1 MTPQERIDDA
11 RLYLQAISGS
21 LRFSTL
27 AELPDRLREIARNLE
42 AIARGAE
49 YDLNHVEEPDDY

>member
-11 RLYLQAISGS
+11 RLYLEAISGS

-27 AELPDRLREIARNLE
+27 AELPDRLREIAQNLE
-42 AIARGAE
+42 SIAKGAE
-49 YDLNHVEEPDDY
+49 YELYKIEDVDEY

>member
-11 RLYLQAISGS
+11 RLYLEACSGS
-21 LRFSTL
+21 LRKVTL
-27 AELPDRLREIARNLE
+27 AQLPSHLREIARNLE
-42 AIARGAE
+42 AISRGAE

>member
-27 AELPDRLREIARNLE
+27 AELPSPLDEIIANLT
-42 AIARGAE
+42 AIKRGAE
-49 YDLNHVEEPDDY
+49 IDLRVVEDVDDC